1 MPGTGRSWRLISRPR
16 PTRSSH
22 LRRGRFKIE
31 ATISNAVDPYA
42 VAPDGQR
49 FLVANYPKGTLG
61 QPIKV
66 ILNWTALL
74 PK

>member
-1 MPGTGRSWRLISRPR
+1 MSGCEIVA
-16 PTRSSH
+16 SSPQP
-22 LRRGRFKIE
+22 LFKID

-66 ILNWTALL
+66 ILNGTALL